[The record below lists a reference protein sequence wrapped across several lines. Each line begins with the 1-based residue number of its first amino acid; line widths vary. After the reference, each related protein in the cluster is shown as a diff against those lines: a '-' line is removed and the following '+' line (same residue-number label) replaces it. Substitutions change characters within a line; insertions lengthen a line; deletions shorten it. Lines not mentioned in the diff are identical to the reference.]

1 VNDLV
6 LSHKGALKCI
16 KPRVKLQGRP
26 AFIAHQCTAGFSIN
40 ISEEIACAGTHYT
53 ATVYISQ
60 TCRSCSQGRVRA
72 HKLGVVGNTIHV
84 LLQISSGMLLPK
96 IMKIG
101 SRIKKLLQ
109 K

>member
-1 VNDLV
+1 M
-6 LSHKGALKCI
+6 
-16 KPRVKLQGRP
+16 
-26 AFIAHQCTAGFSIN
+26 
-40 ISEEIACAGTHYT
+40 SEEMVCAGTHC
-53 ATVYISQ
+53 S
-60 TCRSCSQGRVRA
+60 SCVHQSDLLLVLQGRVEA
-72 HKLGVVGNTIHV
+72 HKLGEVRNTIYV